1 MNETTKLLKHEK
13 FNNNRR
19 TVFYIHG
26 WIEKIDFGGIDTI
39 AKAYIQR
46 NDHNIVSIAQAVTL

>member
-13 FNNNRR
+13 FFNNKR

-26 WIEKIDFGGIDTI
+26 WIEKIDFGGIETV

-46 NDHNIVSIAQAVTL
+46 NDHNIVSIITT